1 MKYLNMGAAA
11 SERQSVEV
19 RNFGG
24 VDLTSAAPVV
34 ELSRSPYAPNM
45 LRDVPGKVRKRMG
58 YQKLSD
64 FGARINGVHSFPLGD
79 SPMELI
85 HAGDKLFDEAGTVLY
100 SGLSDA
106 RSGSF
111 VISGKMYI
119 ADGRCLLCYDGT
131 RVYPA
136 SEEAY
141 CPTLTIGRAPA
152 GGGTDHEAVN
162 MLGGRFKELFEGDGQ
177 SRVYQLS
184 LTGLDSTGATVR
196 IMDSAG
202 SFCDSP
208 IAYTVDAALGTV
220 SFASPPPAPS
230 TAGSSNIEI
239 TAEKT
244 DLAYAARI
252 NGCTI
257 GVLFGVNGS
266 QDRLFLSGN
275 VACANLDFH
284 SGFDNPTYFAD
295 TAFCRLGQDGCRVM
309 GYAASGNRLITF
321 KDRDADGRSVV
332 IRSGS
337 MENGKAVFPIEN
349 MLTGASAVSKH
360 CFAQVGGE
368 PLFLSDKGV
377 FAITKQDQTAAE
389 YTQNRSYYLNRALCA
404 EEGLEDAVSVCFNDF
419 YMISV
424 GGRLY
429 LLDTLCKQYQKN
441 EPYSSYQ
448 YEGYLLTGIDARVL
462 YVKSGR
468 LRFGDRNGGIYEFF
482 SDPDDAKSYSDCGR
496 PIAACWTTPE
506 FSGDT
511 FYRYKDLT
519 MLALKMQ
526 PSPVT
531 SVRVQ
536 AKVRGVYRDITNEQ
550 ALCRYLKFSAVQF
563 SKLNFS
569 CDADPRV
576 LVTRPRLKKTECSS
590 LRFENSGLCEP
601 FSLLELGIIYRKT
614 GYIRG
619 SYEKN

>member
-1 MKYLNMGAAA
+1 MKYLNMAAA
-11 SERQSVEV
+11 AGERQSVEV

-34 ELSRSPYAPNM
+34 DLSRSPHAPNM

-58 YQKLSD
+58 YQKLFD
-64 FGARINGVHSFPLGD
+64 YGARINGVHFFPIGGVTKA
-79 SPMELI
+79 LI
-85 HAGDKLFDEAGTVLY
+85 HAGERLFDESGAVLY
-100 SGLSDA
+100 SGLSDG
-106 RSGSF
+106 RSGSY

-119 ADGRCLLCYDGT
+119 ADGRRLLCYDGT
-131 RVYPA
+131 QVYPA
-136 SEEAY
+136 SNNAY
-141 CPTLTIGRAPA
+141 CPTLTIGRTPA

-162 MLGGRFKELFEGDGQ
+162 MLGSRFRELFESDGC
-177 SRVYQLS
+177 STVYQLS
-184 LTGLDSTGATVR
+184 LAGLDKSEATVR

-202 SFCDSP
+202 NFCDCS
-208 IAYTVDAALGTV
+208 IAFTVDAALGTV

-230 TAGSSNIEI
+230 TVGSSNVEI

-244 DLAYAARI
+244 EPAYAARI

-257 GVLFGVNGS
+257 GVLFGVSGS

-275 VACANLDFH
+275 ADCPNLDFH

-337 MENGKAVFPIEN
+337 MENGQAVFPIEN

-360 CFAQVGGE
+360 CFAEVGGE
-368 PLFLSDKGV
+368 PLFLSAGGV
-377 FAITKQDQTAAE
+377 FAITKQDQTATE

-404 EEGLEDAVSVCFNDF
+404 EEELEDAVAVCFNDF
-419 YMISV
+419 YMISA
-424 GGRLY
+424 GGCLY

-468 LRFGDRNGGIYEFF
+468 LRFGDMGGSIYEFF
-482 SDPDDAKSYSDCGR
+482 CDPDDPKSYNDCGR

-536 AKVRGVYRDITNEQ
+536 AKVRGVYRDISNEQ

-569 CDADPRV
+569 CDTDPRV

-619 SYEKN
+619 SYDKN